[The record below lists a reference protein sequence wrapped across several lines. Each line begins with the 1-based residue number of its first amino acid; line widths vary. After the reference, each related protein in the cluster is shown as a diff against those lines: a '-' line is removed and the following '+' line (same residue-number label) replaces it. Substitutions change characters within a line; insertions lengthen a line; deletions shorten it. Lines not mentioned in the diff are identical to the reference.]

1 MHPWWVV
8 RRLRR
13 LALIAGVLLAAG
25 TMTLVLPQ
33 TTAGA
38 ITTANFSFQ
47 PVTQAG
53 STTPRSDFSYALPPG
68 QSLTDEIALSNYT
81 DQPQSFFLYSS
92 DGYNVSQG
100 GAFAL
105 RPRGY
110 HNVEV
115 GSWVTLPVSTYTI
128 PARTTA
134 TFPFALHVPPNGSPG
149 DHVGG
154 IVALN
159 FGSASTTKG
168 RVTFNIRQGL
178 AVALYVRVSGP
189 AHPGVA
195 ITRVGAL
202 SSVPA
207 LAFAEGNSRA
217 SVFFTIHNIGNLE
230 LRATA
235 NVKATDIFGRTV
247 KIFRPVKLSLIA
259 PGAIFTVIEPVW
271 KSLPI
276 AGPQHIVVSLVT
288 NRAGTVSAGE
298 DLWVFP
304 WVIIAV
310 LVAIILGIVVWWRL
324 RRRRRQRLQP
334 SEVPEPEPAEVVG
347 VAE

>member
-1 MHPWWVV
+1 M
-8 RRLRR
+8 L
-13 LALIAGVLLAAG
+13 AGVLLAVG
-25 TMTLVLPQ
+25 TMALVLPQ

-38 ITTANFSFQ
+38 ITTAEFSLT

-68 QSLTDEIALSNYT
+68 QSLTDEFALSNYT

-92 DGYNVSQG
+92 DGYNINPG

-105 RPRGY
+105 RPRTY

-115 GSWVTLPVSTYTI
+115 GAWVTIPTSTYTV

-159 FGSASTTKG
+159 FGSATTTKG

-195 ITRVGAL
+195 ITRLGAL
-202 SSVPA
+202 SSEPA

-235 NVKATDIFGRTV
+235 NVKVKDIFGRTV
-247 KIFRPVKLSLIA
+247 KSFRPVELSLIA

-288 NRAGTVSAGE
+288 NKAGTVSAGE
-298 DLWVFP
+298 DLWIFP

-310 LVAIILGIVVWWRL
+310 LVAIILGVVVWWRL
-324 RRRRRQRLQP
+324 RRRRQPQP
-334 SEVPEPEPAEVVG
+334 SEAPEPEPAEAAIG
-347 VAE
+347 APQ